1 MRLASVC
8 YWCRRRLSCN
18 RSEGLV
24 FGAFSKRSS
33 QLKRKLCVRS
43 ERQQSPHSR
52 PQCAT
57 QRMTAIRPF
66 GREWKA
72 VAHGPKRLPALDQN
86 AAAQP
91 AKVDGVD
98 GSCFNRRRNAP

>member
-8 YWCRRRLSCN
+8 YWCRRRLSCD

-43 ERQQSPHSR
+43 ERQQSPALR
-52 PQCAT
+52 PVVWIA
-57 QRMTAIRPF
+57 AKV
-66 GREWKA
+66 GSELA
-72 VAHGPKRLPALDQN
+72 LPN
-86 AAAQP
+86 AAQHS
-91 AKVDGVD
+91 KG
-98 GSCFNRRRNAP
+98 CFTDAIAL